1 MAVQIPVLTYHA
13 ANVAGAEYAEND
25 HVALAA
31 DLRLVDGLGWRVL
44 SLDQVLAVLDGSLA
58 PPSPRCLAVT
68 FDDGT
73 DFDVR
78 PLDWPGQG
86 RQPGFGPILADFR
99 AEAGDRQPD
108 LHATSFV
115 IASPAARAA
124 MDEQCLH
131 GAGVLNDDWW
141 PEAAASGLLAIG
153 NHSWDHNH
161 PVAPEAAPDGLK
173 RGDFL
178 AVDNAVR
185 AAWQVA
191 RAQAFIAARVAPA
204 PVRHFAYPWGQ
215 APDYLRR
222 HWLPRHGP
230 RLGLVA
236 AWTTQPRPARP
247 GDDRWALPR
256 YVCGA
261 HWRSPDQLA
270 DLLAGS
276 AA

>member
-1 MAVQIPVLTYHA
+1 MQIPVLTYHA
-13 ANVAGAEYAEND
+13 ANVAGPGYADND

-31 DLRLVDGLGWRVL
+31 DLRLIDRLGWQVL
-44 SLDQVLAVLDGSLA
+44 ALDQVLAVLDGDLA
-58 PPSPRCLAVT
+58 PPGPRCLGLT

-73 DFDVR
+73 DYDVR
-78 PLDWPGQG
+78 AGDWPGQG
-86 RQPGFGPILADFR
+86 RQPGFLPILQAFR
-99 AEAGDRQPD
+99 AEAGPRQPH

-124 MDEQCLH
+124 MDRDCLH
-131 GAGVLNDDWW
+131 GRGALSDDWW
-141 PEAAASGLLAIG
+141 AAAAAGGLMSIG

-161 PVAPEAAPDGLK
+161 AVAPETAPDGLP

-178 AVDNAVR
+178 AVDSAVR
-185 AAWQVA
+185 ATWQVA

-236 AWTTQPRPARP
+236 AWTTQPRPAAAA
-247 GDDRWALPR
+247 DDRWALPR
-256 YVCGA
+256 FVCGA
-261 HWRSPDQLA
+261 DWRSPEQLA
-270 DLLAGS
+270 DLLARS
-276 AA
+276 AP